1 VFRLFTSDDIFVVV
15 GSPMRLGVG
24 CGEKGGVVAYLRKI
38 LFHLQRLRL
47 WVRHLNAI
55 IFLIW
60 AISTKIQEKS
70 QHQRFLPNESIVS
83 FSLIS

>member
-1 VFRLFTSDDIFVVV
+1 MNTYVRFTCSEDTGVCRRHCDCDDNILYTVQ
-15 GSPMRLGVG
+15 
-24 CGEKGGVVAYLRKI
+24 VARVDMYT
-38 LFHLQRLRL
+38 
-47 WVRHLNAI
+47 LNAI

-70 QHQRFLPNESIVS
+70 QHQRFLPNESIGS